1 MTKDDESLN
10 EEEVGEN
17 VKMKETKE
25 GEEREEREHDDDD
38 DGGDALKHAFL
49 LFLRPPKRPSITVSN
64 TMPNR
69 TTPNTLCI
77 NGKMFVEI
85 FLTKKQMNVW
95 ILLFRDIDTSKIHFV
110 IDFDVDFNL

>member
-49 LFLRPPKRPSITVSN
+49 LFLRPRKDH
-64 TMPNR
+64 
-69 TTPNTLCI
+69 
-77 NGKMFVEI
+77 
-85 FLTKKQMNVW
+85 Q
-95 ILLFRDIDTSKIHFV
+95 
-110 IDFDVDFNL
+110 

>member
-1 MTKDDESLN
+1 
-10 EEEVGEN
+10 
-17 VKMKETKE
+17 
-25 GEEREEREHDDDD
+25 
-38 DGGDALKHAFL
+38 
-49 LFLRPPKRPSITVSN
+49 
-64 TMPNR
+64 MPNR